1 MQFCLN
7 AYDTFKFNKLIISL
21 YTDII
26 TMSFNELVGNALD
39 ITIGVLEGFLV
50 YYVMVG
56 RLDN

>member
-1 MQFCLN
+1 
-7 AYDTFKFNKLIISL
+7 
-21 YTDII
+21 
-26 TMSFNELVGNALD
+26 MSFNELVGNALD